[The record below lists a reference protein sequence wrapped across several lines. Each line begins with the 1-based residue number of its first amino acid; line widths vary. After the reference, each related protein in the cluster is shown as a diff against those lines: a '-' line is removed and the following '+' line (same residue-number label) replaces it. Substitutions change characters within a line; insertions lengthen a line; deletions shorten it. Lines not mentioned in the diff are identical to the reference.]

1 MIILK
6 HTQPAAIHQA
16 IEHVRAGGLIAF
28 PTDTVYGLGCGLF
41 NTQGILRL
49 YEIKGRDSAKAI
61 AVLLADMDQID
72 KVTTELSRG
81 AVRLAESC
89 WPGALTLVVPKNPA
103 IPMELSTLPTVGVRM
118 PDHSFARA
126 LLRACGPMA
135 VTSANLSG
143 QASAVTAEEV
153 NTQLGGHVPLLID
166 GGRCAGGTSSTVVDC
181 TGPEPIVLREGPIS
195 QETIQAIWHQVR

>member
-72 KVTTELSRG
+72 KITTELSRG

-153 NTQLGGHVPLLID
+153 NTQLGGQVPLLID

-181 TGPEPIVLREGPIS
+181 TGHEPIVLREGPIS
-195 QETIQAIWHQVR
+195 QETIQAIWHQAR